1 MPQSGSE
8 GEPPEAIS
16 TGQRATFGLTPALSR
31 WREREIWYIFH
42 AMGKIRGDA
51 TVKGD

>member
-16 TGQRATFGLTPALSR
+16 PLTPALSR
-31 WREREIWYIFH
+31 WREREIWCIFH